1 MRYMF
6 ERVTPE
12 SVGIPSGQV
21 TAMMTELKNAGI
33 ALHSCMFVRHGKV
46 FAEGYAD
53 YFNADSKH
61 RMYSTSKSYASMAVG
76 ALIGDGLVSLDDTVE
91 DMFPEMI
98 LPETDERIKK
108 TTLRN
113 MLNMNGPFWKCAY
126 SGRIG
131 MDWSHDFFSKT
142 TDLREPGKDFYYD
155 TSCSYMLC
163 VLVEKLTGKNFLD
176 YLKEKALLKMGFSE
190 DAWCVNSPE
199 GHAWGGSGVICTT
212 EDTAKF
218 AYLVMHDGEFMG
230 EQLLPRDYVS
240 DARKPLVE
248 NSVEGDDQTCGR
260 GYGYQIWAARLSN
273 GAEGFA
279 FLGMGDQ
286 STIAIPEYDLIFLT
300 TADDQGLEPNS
311 DFHSDM
317 VHNNKGRRIIFNAF
331 DKYIM
336 PYIKDEPL
344 PENAMAYE
352 NMRQVLSKLKIPN
365 QNGKCYEPIMDEIN
379 GKTYKAK
386 ADGAN
391 WSDFSLS
398 FANNMGTLKYSTDRG
413 DKEILFGIKENI
425 LFQLNEPQYSGK
437 AIRHPNGVGYRAL
450 GSAAWI
456 DEHTLVI
463 RVQVIDDYF
472 GNMRL
477 TFDFSDKDNVKV
489 SGRKTAEWFLD
500 EYVMNEVEYSSTKQ

>member
-12 SVGIPSGQV
+12 SVGIPSSQV

-33 ALHSCMFVRHGKV
+33 ALHSCMFVKNGKV

-113 MLNMNGPFWKCAY
+113 MLNMQGPFWKCAY

-131 MDWSHDFFSKT
+131 MDWSHDFFAKT

-218 AYLVMHDGEFMG
+218 AYLVMHNGEFMG

-300 TADDQGLEPNS
+300 TADDQGLEPNE
-311 DFHSDM
+311 DYHSDM
-317 VHNNKGRRIIFNAF
+317 VHNNRGRRIIFNAF

-352 NMRQVLSKLKIPN
+352 NMREVLSKLKIPT
-365 QNGKCYEPIMDEIN
+365 QNGKCYEPMMDEIN
-379 GKTYKAK
+379 GKTYKSK
-386 ADGAN
+386 TEDAN

-398 FANNMGTLKYSTDRG
+398 FANNMGTLKFTAERG
-413 DKEILFGIKENI
+413 EKEILFGIKENI

-450 GSAAWI
+450 GSAAWT
-456 DEHTLVI
+456 DGHTLVI

-500 EYVMNEVEYSSTKQ
+500 EYVMSELEYSAK

>member
-12 SVGIPSGQV
+12 TVGIPSSQV

-61 RMYSTSKSYASMAVG
+61 RMYSTSKSYASMAIG
-76 ALIGDGLVSLDDTVE
+76 ALIGEGKLSLDDTVE
-91 DMFPEMI
+91 EMFPEMI

-108 TTLRN
+108 TRLRD
-113 MLNMNGPFWKCAY
+113 MLTMRGPFWKCAY
-126 SGRIG
+126 SGRVG
-131 MDWSHDFFSKT
+131 MDWSHDFFAKT
-142 TDLREPGKDFYYD
+142 TDLREPGVDFYYD

-218 AYLVMHDGEFMG
+218 AYLVMRDGAFGG
-230 EQLLPRDYVS
+230 EQLLPADYVKE
-240 DARKPLVE
+240 AKMPLADT
-248 NSVEGDDQTCGR
+248 SVEGNDQVNGK
-260 GYGYQIWAARLSN
+260 GYGYQIWVTKHTD
-273 GAEGFA
+273 GTDGFA

-286 STIAIPEYDLIFLT
+286 STIAIPKHDLLFVT
-300 TADDQGLEPNS
+300 TADDQGLEPNP

-317 VHNNKGRRIIFNAF
+317 EHNNRGRRIIFNAF

-336 PYIKDEPL
+336 PYISDEPL
-344 PENAMAYE
+344 SENEMAYE
-352 NMRQVLSKLKIPN
+352 NMRQVLGKIKIPT
-365 QNGKCYEPIMDEIN
+365 QNGFPYAPIMDEIN
-379 GKTYKAK
+379 GKTYKAQT
-386 ADGAN
+386 DGAN

-413 DKEILFGIKENI
+413 EKEILFGIRENI

-437 AIRHPNGVGYRAL
+437 AIRHPNGVGYRSL

-500 EYVMNEVEYSSTKQ
+500 EYVMNELEYSVK